1 MWHLI
6 ALALVFG
13 LLICAGALGLAA
25 IYPRWDREDLDPDDG
40 CDGETDSIFTRGQK

>member
-13 LLICAGALGLAA
+13 LLVCAGALGLAA

-40 CDGETDSIFTRGQK
+40 CDGETDSAWSRKP